1 MHTEICVC
9 IQDMGLA
16 VLREQLDST
25 VSKGFP
31 KLNNSEIP
39 KATPALS
46 PATKILPCKPNTISY
61 SIGWWS
67 ASSKIFSKI
76 NVLFIILP

>member
-1 MHTEICVC
+1 MCVC
-9 IQDMGLA
+9 TGHGLA

-25 VSKGFP
+25 LVSKGFP

-46 PATKILPCKPNTISY
+46 PATKILPCKPNTILY
-61 SIGWWS
+61 SIGW
-67 ASSKIFSKI
+67 
-76 NVLFIILP
+76 